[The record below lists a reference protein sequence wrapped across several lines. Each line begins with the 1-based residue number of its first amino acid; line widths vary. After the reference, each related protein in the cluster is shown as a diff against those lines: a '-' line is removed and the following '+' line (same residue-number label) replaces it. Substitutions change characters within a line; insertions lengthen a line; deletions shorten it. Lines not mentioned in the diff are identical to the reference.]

1 MSSPAPTVV
10 APNGTAASVVPMKG
24 GVMLSP
30 LPLSGA
36 RRRSRKLSKKARKA
50 LKMMKKMGG
59 DEMEAAVGGEATGAV
74 PAEVEEAPVGARRR
88 RSRKGTKKGGRRNR
102 TKKHSFLY

>member
-10 APNGTAASVVPMKG
+10 APSGTAASVVPMKG

-30 LPLSGA
+30 LPLGG

-59 DEMEAAVGGEATGAV
+59 DEMEAAVGGEITGPV
-74 PAEVEEAPVGARRR
+74 PTEVEEAAPVGARRR
-88 RSRKGTKKGGRRNR
+88 RSLKGTKKGGRRHR